1 VYHRVAAALNDVIDG
16 SESMQPSAKPISI
29 AILSRNKEEEK
40 AITEAIGAFDVDY
53 VFEST
58 LLNLRDTLLERPC
71 NGIMFCIT
79 SLVGI
84 DHTSKSF
91 IQTLEQV
98 YPVARIRW
106 NKSKGSFSLI
116 ASRSGRIETI
126 SDFIT
131 ICSNFAP
138 RRLRRSERLSNILNV
153 SVSAAPD
160 FSDSTRTFTINIS
173 PRGCFL
179 HTLREWHIG
188 DSVFIQIRE
197 LPGRSV
203 IAGRVIRC
211 VPWGIPFQV
220 QGIGIQFTSV
230 ENKLIE
236 ELQRLLY
243 DLPVEPPEEVSV

>member
-1 VYHRVAAALNDVIDG
+1 
-16 SESMQPSAKPISI
+16 MQRSAKPFSI

-40 AITEAIGAFDVDY
+40 AIAEAIGAFEVDY
-53 VFEST
+53 AFEST
-58 LLNLRDTLLERPC
+58 LHNLRDNLLERPC

-84 DHTSKSF
+84 DQTSKSF

-98 YPVARIRW
+98 YPIARIRW

-116 ASRSGRIETI
+116 ASRSGRVETI
-126 SDFIT
+126 SDFVT

-138 RRLRRSERLSNILNV
+138 RRLRRSERLSKTLNAL
-153 SVSAAPD
+153 VSAVPN

-179 HTLREWHIG
+179 HTLREWNIG
-188 DSVFIQIRE
+188 DSVFIKIQE
-197 LPGRSV
+197 LPDRST
-203 IAGRVIRC
+203 IEGRVIRY

-220 QGIGIQFTSV
+220 QGIGIQFTNV

-243 DLPVEPPEEVSV
+243 DPPV

>member
-1 VYHRVAAALNDVIDG
+1 VYHRPAAALNGFIDG
-16 SESMQPSAKPISI
+16 SESMQRSAKPVSI

-40 AITEAIGAFDVDY
+40 AITEAIGAFEVDY

-58 LLNLRDTLLERPC
+58 LHNLRDVLLERPC

-84 DHTSKSF
+84 DQTSKSF

-116 ASRSGRIETI
+116 ASRSGRVETI
-126 SDFIT
+126 SDFVT

-138 RRLRRSERLSNILNV
+138 RRLRRSERLSKTLNV
-153 SVSAAPD
+153 SVSAVPD
-160 FSDSTRTFTINIS
+160 FSDSTRTFMINIS

-179 HTLREWHIG
+179 HTTQEWNIG
-188 DSVFIQIRE
+188 DSVFIKIRE
-197 LPGRSV
+197 LPDRSA
-203 IAGRVIRC
+203 IEGRVIRY
-211 VPWGIPFQV
+211 VPWGIHFQV
-220 QGIGIQFTSV
+220 QGIGIQFINV

-243 DLPVEPPEEVSV
+243 DLPV